1 MTVTPNSETRAL
13 QLIEATAD
21 MTERFPPIGPT
32 LRAVFIAAVVGV
44 LAFSG
49 WAYLLP
55 MSGGVVAA
63 GILSVEENRRSV
75 ASKNGGTIATLEVR
89 EGSEVKKG
97 DVVVIFDRVQ
107 AEANFAIAESR
118 YLAALARHARLR
130 SELARHS
137 EIVWPA
143 ELIDR
148 IDEPLARQFVDIE
161 RDLFQS
167 RLQYQSGRRDVLKSK
182 LLEQRQTHKSASA
195 EITGLE
201 ERLKL
206 TRIEEQDV
214 ADLLTRGFERRPRLL
229 ALQRS
234 SAELQSE
241 INVLRSDLLRI
252 RETEKGIRLALANL
266 DYERVMGSASD
277 LTATEA
283 QLNDALEQRMTAASQ
298 LEDTAVRAPASGAV
312 VDLQFFGPGG
322 VVRPGEAIFDLLP
335 THDSLFVRARVR
347 PVDIDKVHVNQSAQV
362 RLVNLDQRLSKPMD
376 AKVIHVSADRIT
388 TTDNQE
394 SFYEAFVKLDP
405 AGRRQVGGQDLQAG
419 MPVDVVLATEERT
432 FVEYLI
438 SPVSRA
444 LFIGF
449 REE

>member
-1 MTVTPNSETRAL
+1 
-13 QLIEATAD
+13 
-21 MTERFPPIGPT
+21 
-32 LRAVFIAAVVGV
+32 
-44 LAFSG
+44 
-49 WAYLLP
+49 
-55 MSGGVVAA
+55 
-63 GILSVEENRRSV
+63 
-75 ASKNGGTIATLEVR
+75 
-89 EGSEVKKG
+89 
-97 DVVVIFDRVQ
+97 
-107 AEANFAIAESR
+107 
-118 YLAALARHARLR
+118 
-130 SELARHS
+130 
-137 EIVWPA
+137 
-143 ELIDR
+143 
-148 IDEPLARQFVDIE
+148 
-161 RDLFQS
+161 
-167 RLQYQSGRRDVLKSK
+167 
-182 LLEQRQTHKSASA
+182 
-195 EITGLE
+195 
-201 ERLKL
+201 
-206 TRIEEQDV
+206 
-214 ADLLTRGFERRPRLL
+214 
-229 ALQRS
+229 
-234 SAELQSE
+234 
-241 INVLRSDLLRI
+241 
-252 RETEKGIRLALANL
+252 
-266 DYERVMGSASD
+266 MGSASD

-362 RLVNLDQRLSKPMD
+362 RLVNLDRRFSKPMD

-388 TTDNQE
+388 TPDNQE

-405 AGRRQVGGQDLQAG
+405 AGHRQVGGQDLQAG